1 MWRSSRQAAE
11 CCELKAVVTLASV
24 TFIGQNMSSCCKTH
38 THIFP
43 HIQEKGKGR
52 ETLYFSSYEPTGWEI
67 LQLCGTTSPVLLAAA
82 CVIHGDATITS
93 PATAHTTEQPPMV
106 TIPEPWLP
114 FVAQTPAKEKA
125 KEGETVVLNCQFHS
139 PRGPSLAKLMVKW
152 YKEDEKGSRDLLENN
167 VTILAN
173 YSRAFMSGD
182 LTQGDASLTILN
194 VTASDHGIYFCQV
207 MLSSGKVLTGTGTKL
222 RIRRA
227 LGLFGIEESIGTI
240 IGVVAA
246 GIGGLVVLIIILTP
260 QLRKCF
266 LCIEQGPHQV

>member
-106 TIPEPWLP
+106 
-114 FVAQTPAKEKA
+114 
-125 KEGETVVLNCQFHS
+125 
-139 PRGPSLAKLMVKW
+139 
-152 YKEDEKGSRDLLENN
+152 
-167 VTILAN
+167 
-173 YSRAFMSGD
+173 
-182 LTQGDASLTILN
+182 
-194 VTASDHGIYFCQV
+194 

-266 LCIEQGPHQV
+266 LCIEQGPHQGRQDLNCMVPEDTRRSRD

>member
-152 YKEDEKGSRDLLENN
+152 IIWYRRIHWNNHWGGGSWYR
-167 VTILAN
+167 
-173 YSRAFMSGD
+173 RFG
-182 LTQGDASLTILN
+182 G
-194 VTASDHGIYFCQV
+194 SDYHFN
-207 MLSSGKVLTGTGTKL
+207 SSAKKVFPVHRTRTSS
-222 RIRRA
+222 
-227 LGLFGIEESIGTI
+227 SI
-240 IGVVAA
+240 V
-246 GIGGLVVLIIILTP
+246 
-260 QLRKCF
+260 
-266 LCIEQGPHQV
+266 